1 LENFLGSSRILSS
14 IMTDEPTAEPT
25 PAVPPT
31 LGARLRR
38 HLTVWNLITV
48 VILVWAAPRLLPH
61 LGALVGVDSGPATSP
76 QYRYVTLDGEEI
88 SDESLRGKVVLVNFW
103 ATWCTPCRVEMP
115 LLEQMAARHKD
126 AGFVIVGLAVDR
138 VSTAQVRAFVEDRGV
153 TYPIA
158 HVDGSAEQ
166 TFGGV
171 RGYPTSFLID
181 RTGKIRQAVIGP
193 IGPLSLEPA
202 VRRLLAE

>member
-1 LENFLGSSRILSS
+1 
-14 IMTDEPTAEPT
+14 MADAAEANDT
-25 PAVPPT
+25 GVPVE
-31 LGARLRR
+31 ARLTGWARWRR
-38 HLTVWNLITV
+38 YLTIWNLITV
-48 VILVWAAPRLLPH
+48 ALLVWAAPRLLPH
-61 LGALVGVDSGPATSP
+61 VGALLGVDSGPATSP
-76 QYRYVTLDGEEI
+76 RYRYVTLDGEEI
-88 SDESLRGKVVLVNFW
+88 SDASLRGKVVLVNFW

-115 LLEQMAARHKD
+115 LLEQMQERHKD
-126 AGFVIVGLAVDR
+126 AGLVIVGLAVDR
-138 VSTAQVRAFVEDRGV
+138 VSTEQVRQFVQSRGV
-153 TYPIA
+153 TYTIA

>member
-1 LENFLGSSRILSS
+1 MNDAPTSS
-14 IMTDEPTAEPT
+14 PT
-25 PAVPPT
+25 PAAPPT

-38 HLTVWNLITV
+38 HLTVWNLVTV
-48 VILVWAAPRLLPH
+48 MILAWAAPRLLPH

-76 QYRYVTLDGEEI
+76 QYRYVTLDGEAI
-88 SDESLRGKVVLVNFW
+88 SNESLRGKVVLVNFW

-138 VSTAQVRAFVEDRGV
+138 VSTEQVRAFVQDRGV

-166 TFGGV
+166 VFGGV
-171 RGYPTSFLID
+171 HGYPTSFLID

-202 VRRLLAE
+202 VRRLLSE